1 MREDEVRVAIIG
13 SGRIGRLHA
22 ANLAFRIPKA
32 RLLAVTDINASLAER
47 SAEEYN
53 IPTVATDHHAILADP
68 EIDAVII
75 CSSTDTHSQMIE
87 EAAEAGKHIF
97 CEKPIDFNINRLDRA
112 LSKVETAGV
121 KFQVGFQR
129 RFDTSFLRLRQLVLE
144 GSLGELIIL
153 RITSR
158 SPEPPSIEYIRGSGG
173 LFLDMMIHDFDMA
186 RFLTG
191 SEVEEVYAAGGA
203 RVDPEIGRAGDID
216 TSIVMLRFENG
227 TMGTIDCCRKT
238 AYGYDQRIEVF
249 GTGGLA
255 RVENERANRVSIAK
269 DRVVQEELPLYSFVE
284 RYREAYVKEME
295 GFIRCVLEDGVPEVT
310 GVDGRMPVLIGH
322 AARKSLEENRPVR
335 VGEL

>member
-53 IPTVATDHHAILADP
+53 IPTVATDHHSILADP